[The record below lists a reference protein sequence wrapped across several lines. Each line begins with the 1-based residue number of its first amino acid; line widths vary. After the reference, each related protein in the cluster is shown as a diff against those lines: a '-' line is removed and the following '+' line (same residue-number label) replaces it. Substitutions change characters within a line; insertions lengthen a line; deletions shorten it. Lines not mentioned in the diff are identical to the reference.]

1 MIGAFVAAPVG
12 GLLWGFAA
20 LAVRL
25 TIQFAIA
32 KIKGHRFEALD
43 KPVST
48 PGPAFYTGNPEREEV
63 VEDEVAVVSDGGLY
77 TTEHKGKFF

>member
-1 MIGAFVAAPVG
+1 VAAPIG
-12 GLLWGFAA
+12 GLLWGFGA

-43 KPVST
+43 KPLST
-48 PGPAFYTGNPEREEV
+48 PGPAFYTGNPDHEEI
-63 VEDEVAVVSDGGLY
+63 VEDGSAEVRDGGLY
-77 TTEHKGKFF
+77 TIEHKGKFF